1 MFSSWSLHFFAHP
14 QSPATAQ
21 LQINSTSRFESF
33 ALRCINVYSGSGILP
48 SDTASQISMRSSAE
62 WCSFAQSE
70 KSRIS
75 RPALTCL
82 ETIHDTGATWLYHGQ
97 AVRLEWQSW
106 HERSRIVPTCG
117 LITSAMWTPVVAEG
131 LGVVVVGTN
140 CIPRKTKANK
150 IEVSFASVRMRLR

>member
-1 MFSSWSLHFFAHP
+1 MFCSWSLHLFAHA
-14 QSPATAQ
+14 QAPAAAQ

-33 ALRCINVYSGSGILP
+33 ALRCIKVYSGSGILL

-97 AVRLEWQSW
+97 VVRLEWQSW
-106 HERSRIVPTCG
+106 HERSRIAPTCG
-117 LITSAMWTPVVAEG
+117 LITSAMWAPVVAEVFG
-131 LGVVVVGTN
+131 IVAVGTN
-140 CIPRKTKANK
+140 CIPRRTKANK
-150 IEVSFASVRMRLR
+150 MEVSFASSRMRLR